1 MGYLT
6 AEYTKSDN
14 FERQWKNQHIWF
26 VYKLFNVAQYS
37 LNAEGS
43 SRLSSRVAVPS
54 PWGKT
59 GRRECLRRAGTNRVM
74 WRQSNLSKLCKQII
88 FSAKERLY
96 SCPHADKFVNLPF
109 SFWSL
114 NLFLCFTLVYEGH
127 FMLCYKE
134 KLELSD
140 RACYGKLLRGH
151 KSAWVPLF
159 ISACRFVELDTSIIC
174 HVLVHCFG
182 SFLLQDI
189 F

>member
-59 GRRECLRRAGTNRVM
+59 GRRECLRRAGTNCVM

-96 SCPHADKFVNLPF
+96 SCPHADKFVHLPF
-109 SFWSL
+109 SFRSL
-114 NLFLCFTLVYEGH
+114 SLFDPFFASLLFVKGTSCCAISYR
-127 FMLCYKE
+127 E
-134 KLELSD
+134 KLCTSQLKPPPPRTRD
-140 RACYGKLLRGH
+140 R
-151 KSAWVPLF
+151 
-159 ISACRFVELDTSIIC
+159 
-174 HVLVHCFG
+174 
-182 SFLLQDI
+182 
-189 F
+189 